1 MSTRYQLPGPFHLLA
16 ANTAEFLRY
25 WVAYRQVVE
34 DYALDFATQMQDLAD
49 TPDAYWVMQDEAR
62 VAGLLLRPNHLS
74 HCFLIPPF
82 HDAHAMLAAVL
93 PLLNRWSERG
103 ESLVATKI
111 APPFVPALQR
121 MGFKIVDRQCWM
133 IRPTAVLPP
142 STLSTKWVIS
152 SPQPHHA
159 EPLAN
164 LLYDAFHGTPGQYG
178 ERTRESYQRVAN
190 RFLAQDEPPDL
201 LNEVS
206 AVVQASPSNGSL
218 IGACLVSQH
227 KGLPAIDLVA
237 VHPDFQRQGIGT
249 ALINRVI
256 TELAPQAGWVKLALS
271 AENPALHLYT
281 RLGFVAATPLFT
293 LHKKPGFRPTAVL

>member
-49 TPDAYWVMQDEAR
+49 TPDAYWVMQDETR

-133 IRPTAVLPP
+133 IRPTAVL
-142 STLSTKWVIS
+142 SDTLPVEYPLTPLHS
-152 SPQPHHA
+152 QHA
-159 EPLAN
+159 PALAQ
-164 LLYDAFHGTPGQYG
+164 LTYDAFYGGQGPYGQRTIAYHQQQVNMFAGRHDPHNPLSAGTVVVHHPQ
-178 ERTRESYQRVAN
+178 Q
-190 RFLAQDEPPDL
+190 P
-201 LNEVS
+201 EV
-206 AVVQASPSNGSL
+206 L
-218 IGACLVSQH
+218 IAACLVSPH